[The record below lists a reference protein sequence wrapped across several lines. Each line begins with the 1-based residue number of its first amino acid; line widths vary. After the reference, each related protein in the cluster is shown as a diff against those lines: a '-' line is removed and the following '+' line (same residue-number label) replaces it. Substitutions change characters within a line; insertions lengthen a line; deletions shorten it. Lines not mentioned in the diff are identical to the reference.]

1 MQAKMFFKLYNMI
14 CNGNCSSCKLGS
26 KNNKYN
32 LSCTDFIRTYVD
44 EAENLLKEEFKNI
57 RGV

>member
-44 EAENLLKEEFKNI
+44 EAEDLLKKEF
-57 RGV
+57 